1 MREIK
6 VSEVTDVIA
15 KLCMDSCY
23 YLPQEMMDKIRN
35 AAVEE
40 ESPLGREILATL
52 IENFELAKK
61 KGCSSVSGYRSDRCI
76 SGNRPGSAF
85 R

>member
-61 KGCSSVSGYRSDRCI
+61 RLFLCVRI
-76 SGNRPGSAF
+76 PV
-85 R
+85 